1 MEAGAFSNY
10 SRSTKRGNKNRSENS
25 SERKKNRIS
34 GASTKIQSVSS
45 SSKLRVVF
53 WLVGGLYRL
62 LILTLFVLIA
72 LFVYDHR
79 AVVNDFFNQ
88 PVAAISVGGDTNNI
102 DRSKL
107 QLVLSSMAKQ
117 RFFELDVDGIA
128 RRIRQMPWVQDVQV
142 RKQWPDRIS
151 VTLTERVPVARWGTN
166 ALVDE
171 YGQVFSVDGRLDKFS
186 SLPILQSAEQQD
198 SVLVKKFQM
207 IFEKFNRS
215 NLKIERMIRTK
226 ADSWSIKL
234 VDGPMVILGKQ
245 QFDLRI
251 ARFFVL
257 WETLKPDQIERI
269 STMDFR
275 YSNGVAVSKW
285 RDQKYAHG
293 VYR

>member
-1 MEAGAFSNY
+1 M
-10 SRSTKRGNKNRSENS
+10 
-25 SERKKNRIS
+25 
-34 GASTKIQSVSS
+34 
-45 SSKLRVVF
+45 
-53 WLVGGLYRL
+53 VGGLYRL

-198 SVLVKKFQM
+198 SALVKKFQM

-245 QFDLRI
+245 QFDLRV

-257 WETLKPDQIERI
+257 WKTLKPEQIKRI

-275 YSNGVAVSKW
+275 YSNGVAVSKR